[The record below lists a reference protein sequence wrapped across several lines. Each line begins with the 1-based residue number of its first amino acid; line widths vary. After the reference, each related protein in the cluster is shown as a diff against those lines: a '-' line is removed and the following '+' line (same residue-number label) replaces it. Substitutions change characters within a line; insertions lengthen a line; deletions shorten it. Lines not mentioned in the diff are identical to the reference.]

1 MGRMARMAAVVAALA
16 MASVAAQAHA
26 QTAKPKPRA
35 EAPAATAFASDQNSW
50 APKPRKSLQWAGGGR
65 WALNLDVDQPSTRDV
80 EWKDVEAG
88 ASIRITPSLRLGG
101 SVGLG
106 ASNEDP
112 RRVTPD
118 EKPQPRVR
126 LETTFR
132 F

>member
-16 MASVAAQAHA
+16 TASVAAQAHA
-26 QTAKPKPRA
+26 QAAKPKARA
-35 EAPAATAFASDQNSW
+35 DNAAAFASDQNAW
-50 APKPRKSLQWAGGGR
+50 APKAKSLQWNGAGR
-65 WALNLDVDQPSTRDV
+65 WALKLDVDQPATRDV

-88 ASIRITPSLRLGG
+88 AYFRLTPSLRVGG
-101 SVGLG
+101 SVGLDG
-106 ASNEDP
+106 SKGEP

>member
-16 MASVAAQAHA
+16 TASVAAQAHA
-26 QTAKPKPRA
+26 QAAKPKARA
-35 EAPAATAFASDQNSW
+35 DSAAAFASDQNTW
-50 APKPRKSLQWAGGGR
+50 APKPRKSLQWNGDGR
-65 WALNLDVDQPSTRDV
+65 WALKLDVEQPSTREV

-88 ASIRITPSLRLGG
+88 AYFRLTPSLRVGG
-101 SVGLG
+101 SVGLDG
-106 ASNEDP
+106 SKDEP
-112 RRVTPD
+112 RRATPD